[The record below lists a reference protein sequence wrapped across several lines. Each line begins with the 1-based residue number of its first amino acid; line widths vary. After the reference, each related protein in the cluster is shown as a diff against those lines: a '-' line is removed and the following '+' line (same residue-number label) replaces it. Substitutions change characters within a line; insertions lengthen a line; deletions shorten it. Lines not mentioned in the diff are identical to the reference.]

1 MVHVLLSQQMLVL
14 IKVVKILSADGC
26 SIGSILLL
34 LPYCSLIVESVA
46 VLMDASLVVLLR
58 KCLSV

>member
-1 MVHVLLSQQMLVL
+1 MLVSIKVVLLDD
-14 IKVVKILSADGC
+14 VVKILSADGC

-46 VLMDASLVVLLR
+46 VLMDVSLVVLLR